1 VLGPEAPLIALGGAL
16 GLWFARVFR
25 LTGRLAPLAGA
36 AGLFASIS
44 ALFGNPLLAA
54 FLILEVVGFAGA
66 AAPLVAVVL
75 PGMLSAA
82 LGYLV
87 FTGVGDWT
95 GITTT
100 TFQPL
105 DLPAYDT
112 AQLGEL
118 VGAAVV
124 GVVLALIVHAVRVL
138 AQRVYPLVHSRPA
151 WGAPAAGLVVGG
163 CAVLFGLLTGESPG
177 LLLFSGETD
186 TGTVVEQAA
195 TWGTTTL
202 LLLVLLKGIA
212 YAVSLGSLFRGG
224 PVFPAIFLGVVVGS
238 LLATLVPGSET
249 AAVVGGMAAAISA
262 MLRLPLSAALL
273 AVFLGGSTAIA
284 ATSVALIASVVAFL
298 VTMAIDRR
306 SDRHPGSDPAPEAAA
321 ASA

>member
-1 VLGPEAPLIALGGAL
+1 VG
-16 GLWFARVFR
+16 
-25 LTGRLAPLAGA
+25 APLA
-36 AGLFASIS
+36 
-44 ALFGNPLLAA
+44 
-54 FLILEVVGFAGA
+54 
-66 AAPLVAVVL
+66 AVVL

-87 FTGVGDWT
+87 FTGVGDWS

-100 TFQPL
+100 TFEPL

-112 AQLGEL
+112 ARVGEL
-118 VGAAVV
+118 LGAVVV
-124 GVVLALIVHAVRVL
+124 GVVLALVVHAVRVL
-138 AQRVYPLVHSRPA
+138 ARRVYPLVHSRPA
-151 WGAPAAGLVVGG
+151 WGAPAAGLVVGA

-195 TWGTTTL
+195 TWGTATL
-202 LLLVLLKGIA
+202 LLLVLLKSIA

-224 PVFPAIFLGVVVGS
+224 PVFPALFLGVVAGS
-238 LLATLVPGSET
+238 LLATLAPGSQT
-249 AAVVGGMAAAISA
+249 AAIVGGMAAATSA

-273 AVFLGGSTAIA
+273 AVFLGGTTAIA

-298 VTMAIDRR
+298 VTMAVDRR
-306 SDRHPGSDPAPEAAA
+306 EAAGQA
-321 ASA
+321 ADAAPQAAAPSP